1 MSSDLRARLP
11 MTLFFS
17 DVKQS
22 GVQTA
27 VALSE
32 RIEILLSSCNL
43 KVFKFQFDKFYRN
56 SICEKMEKKTGSTTG
71 KYCSKL
77 AFEWSHFRIL
87 STDAKVGTT
96 LYSIINST
104 TGKYGSIAFI

>member
-43 KVFKFQFDKFYRN
+43 KVFKFQFYKFYRN
-56 SICEKMEKKTGSTTG
+56 SICEKMEKKLAVPLESTAQSWHLNGHTLG
-71 KYCSKL
+71 FHPQTQKL
-77 AFEWSHFRIL
+77 EPPCTA
-87 STDAKVGTT
+87 
-96 LYSIINST
+96 
-104 TGKYGSIAFI
+104 